1 MQLANHQP
9 PRASPMTTSFS
20 NPLKIVTSSPILS
33 IIIDMLDLQSVHVKL
48 GFEIWTN
55 PGKHAHTYD
64 DLSIT
69 QVDVDVLQWWVPS
82 LHS

>member
-1 MQLANHQP
+1 MNFITPQL
-9 PRASPMTTSFS
+9 TTSFP
-20 NPLKIVTSSPILS
+20 NPINIVTSSPKLS
-33 IIIDMLDLQSVHVKL
+33 LNIDMLDLQSVHVKL

-64 DLSIT
+64 HLSNI

-82 LHS
+82 SHSLELSSR